1 LHITSRADD
10 TGRRCINILT
20 QEEAEILLK
29 ALKESLVNFISIPDN
44 GTNLDFKVKSNQPL
58 EMFTIN
64 LYKGNIGKKY
74 NIEARISKNN
84 VRLLALHINAT
95 NKHYNPP
102 ELGGDLITG
111 SHWHI
116 YREGFNLAFA
126 YPAKDI
132 ADKDFCENTLAFFRE
147 FNIIEVPKLSSQ
159 IDLLG

>member
-1 LHITSRADD
+1 MLS
-10 TGRRCINILT
+10 
-20 QEEAEILLK
+20 QKEAEILVA
-29 ALKESLVNFISIPDN
+29 ALKESLVNFISLPDN
-44 GTNLDFKVKSNQPL
+44 GANLDFKVKSNQPS

-102 ELGGDLITG
+102 ELGGELITG

-116 YREGFNLAFA
+116 YRGGFNLAFA
-126 YPAKDI
+126 YPAKDVS
-132 ADKDFCENTLAFFRE
+132 DKDFCENTLAFFRE
-147 FNIIEVPKLSSQ
+147 FNIIKVPELSSQ
-159 IDLLG
+159 MDF